1 MNDKTPKTLAERLAA
16 AKAKA
21 RKKAHQ
27 DAIADRKAVS
37 ESNKRAGK

>member
-1 MNDKTPKTLAERLAA
+1 MKNLAERLAA

-27 DAIADRKAVS
+27 DAIADRRAVA
-37 ESNKRAGK
+37 ELNRKIRQQGK